1 MNLLPN
7 VQDTGRH
14 RDDTS
19 HGSTM
24 NGIIPRPTTNSTS
37 NNSQPDVNR
46 TGDNRDTMHLEY
58 RALMS
63 AIPEGERP
71 RERLRIVGAPAL
83 SQREL
88 LAILLRIGT
97 RGRSAL
103 ILADVLLSRFGGLSG
118 LARADLA
125 DLQSVPGI
133 GPVKAVELKAALELG
148 KRMIMSAPDQQRP
161 QIKSPA
167 DAAQLLMLEMG
178 TLEQEEVR
186 TLLLDTRN
194 RVLAIPMIYR
204 GSLNTTSMRVAE
216 VFKDAIRTNSA
227 GIIVAHN
234 HPSGDP
240 APSAED
246 IRVTRTLVQAGK
258 LLDVDVLD
266 HIVISQNRFV
276 SLKERG
282 LGFEE

>member
-1 MNLLPN
+1 MDETIP
-7 VQDTGRH
+7 D
-14 RDDTS
+14 
-19 HGSTM
+19 STTES
-24 NGIIPRPTTNSTS
+24 RLA
-37 NNSQPDVNR
+37 R
-46 TGDNRDTMHLEY
+46 TEY

-63 AIPEGERP
+63 DIPEGERP
-71 RERLRIVGAPAL
+71 RERLRAVGATGL

-103 ILADVLLSRFGGLSG
+103 ALADELLGKFGGLSG
-118 LARADLA
+118 LARADLS
-125 DLQSVPGI
+125 DLQEVPGI

-148 KRMIMSAPDQQRP
+148 KRMILSAPDQQRP

-178 TLEQEEVR
+178 VLEQEEVR

-194 RVLAIPMIYR
+194 RVLASPMIYR

-216 VFKDAIRTNSA
+216 VFKDAIRANSA
-227 GIIVAHN
+227 GLIVAHN

-246 IRVTRTLVQAGK
+246 VRVTKTLVEAGK
-258 LLDVDVLD
+258 LLDIDVLD
-266 HIVISQNRFV
+266 HIVISHNRYV

-282 LGFEE
+282 LGFTE

>member
-1 MNLLPN
+1 MNEITLSPKN
-7 VQDTGRH
+7 EAE
-14 RDDTS
+14 
-19 HGSTM
+19 
-24 NGIIPRPTTNSTS
+24 NS
-37 NNSQPDVNR
+37 R
-46 TGDNRDTMHLEY
+46 AEY

-63 AIPEGERP
+63 DIPEGERP
-71 RERLRIVGAPAL
+71 RERFRQVGAAGM

-88 LAILLRIGT
+88 LAILLRSGM
-97 RGRSAL
+97 RGRSVLA
-103 ILADVLLSRFGGLSG
+103 LADDLLKRFNGLSG

-125 DLQSVPGI
+125 DLQDVPGI

-148 KRMIMSAPDQQRP
+148 KRMILSAPDQQRP

-178 TLEQEEVR
+178 ILEQEEVR

-194 RVLAIPMIYR
+194 RVLAVPMIYR
-204 GSLNTTSMRVAE
+204 GSLNTTSMRMAE
-216 VFKDAIRTNSA
+216 VFKDAIRANSA

-240 APSAED
+240 SPSAED
-246 IRVTRTLVQAGK
+246 VRVTKTLVQAGK
-258 LLDVDVLD
+258 LLDIDVLD
-266 HIVISQNRFV
+266 HIVISQSRYV

-282 LGFEE
+282 LGFDD

>member
-1 MNLLPN
+1 MNEITLSPKNEAEIL
-7 VQDTGRH
+7 RA
-14 RDDTS
+14 
-19 HGSTM
+19 
-24 NGIIPRPTTNSTS
+24 
-37 NNSQPDVNR
+37 
-46 TGDNRDTMHLEY
+46 EY

-63 AIPEGERP
+63 DIPEGERP
-71 RERLRIVGAPAL
+71 RERFRLVGATGM

-88 LAILLRIGT
+88 LAILLRSGM

-103 ILADVLLSRFGGLSG
+103 ALADDLLKRFNGLSG

-125 DLQSVPGI
+125 DLQAVPGI
-133 GPVKAVELKAALELG
+133 GPVKAVELRAALELG
-148 KRMIMSAPDQQRP
+148 KRMILSAPDQQRP

-178 TLEQEEVR
+178 ILEQEEVR

-194 RVLAIPMIYR
+194 RIVAVPMIYR
-204 GSLNTTSMRVAE
+204 GSLNSTSMRMAE
-216 VFKDAIRTNSA
+216 VFKDAIRANSA

-240 APSAED
+240 SPSAED
-246 IRVTRTLVQAGK
+246 VRVTKTLVQAGK
-258 LLDVDVLD
+258 LLDIDVLD
-266 HIVISQNRFV
+266 HIVISQNRYV

-282 LGFEE
+282 LGFDD